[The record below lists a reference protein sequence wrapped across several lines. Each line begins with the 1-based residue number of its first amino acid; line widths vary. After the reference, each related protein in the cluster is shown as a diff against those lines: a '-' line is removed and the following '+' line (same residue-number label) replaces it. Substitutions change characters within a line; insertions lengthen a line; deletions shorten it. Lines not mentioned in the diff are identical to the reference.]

1 MSGFHSAREKLIKV
15 FKYNFIMLR
24 VVQENKRLISEE
36 EKKNG
41 KTKEINQPDPARDWR
56 LPTSANPASRLG
68 GSFLHGDRL
77 CLRMPALQRPSGTA
91 KRSRFLRFR
100 AS

>member
-1 MSGFHSAREKLIKV
+1 MAVMGSPVA
-15 FKYNFIMLR
+15 
-24 VVQENKRLISEE
+24 VVVIVVVTPQSSQAAQADGIE

-77 CLRMPALQRPSGTA
+77 CLRMPTLQRPSGTA
-91 KRSRFLRFR
+91 RRSRFLRFR